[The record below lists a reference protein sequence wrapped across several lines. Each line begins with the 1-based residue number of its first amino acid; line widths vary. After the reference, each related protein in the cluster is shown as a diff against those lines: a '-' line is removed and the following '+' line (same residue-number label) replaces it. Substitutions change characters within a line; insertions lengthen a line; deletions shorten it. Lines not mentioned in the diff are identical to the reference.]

1 MSFTELSRSL
11 ILCCGDQFEAV
22 SKAACKSI
30 ELDISIFIDTSPE
43 WGIQLYSSP
52 YSTLDK
58 IQACMY
64 SILDC
69 MIPDKDLVFE
79 IDLKLINPPS
89 IHSLRLSEAI
99 HHVGRLVQIQHATV
113 KSMTEPK
120 TCISFSIM
128 RCRECHREFKNFSD
142 LLCNNQLQPP
152 STCQAFSTSDPRNAV
167 PSSFSLSRNRIIEDY
182 IEQECLS
189 NSFENVENPYVY
201 KDYQEI
207 TIKDGQIELVCVLRG
222 SLVGTLSVG
231 EPLSITGIFEKRW
244 MREIAHGEV
253 CELQHVLIATSA
265 SKMNRVVTKVGLRE
279 FLLSMADKK
288 EFEVRSVMLRS
299 FMPEV
304 YGNYHVKLGLILC
317 VMSHMMGHST
327 SCLILGESG
336 SGKSTILRKFCK
348 LEQENTLLLNG
359 GLTNKSCLSNS
370 YITNTQTGGTE
381 VGLLESPRILCIDD
395 FHLLTPKPILYKAIE
410 AKSVITAVTTPPFN
424 DFQIK
429 KRRKDEFPSEVF
441 KIKQVMPEVD
451 KFDIILKVANY
462 SDDIDFIRRMLE
474 GGNMQDYDGL
484 WESSTIKHYIQ
495 LVVSKSHKEIL
506 IKDAEVQKRVE
517 DFISYLKSY
526 HLKISE
532 GYATSVSIR
541 TLESVIKLSRAH
553 AALFH
558 HATISLEDVNTV
570 ILLYLLSYR
579 QDLGRAPSMFIDF
592 NLYYEELSRFERY
605 LKDETC

>member
-1 MSFTELSRSL
+1 
-11 ILCCGDQFEAV
+11 
-22 SKAACKSI
+22 
-30 ELDISIFIDTSPE
+30 
-43 WGIQLYSSP
+43 
-52 YSTLDK
+52 
-58 IQACMY
+58 
-64 SILDC
+64 
-69 MIPDKDLVFE
+69 
-79 IDLKLINPPS
+79 
-89 IHSLRLSEAI
+89 
-99 HHVGRLVQIQHATV
+99 
-113 KSMTEPK
+113 
-120 TCISFSIM
+120 
-128 RCRECHREFKNFSD
+128 
-142 LLCNNQLQPP
+142 
-152 STCQAFSTSDPRNAV
+152 
-167 PSSFSLSRNRIIEDY
+167 
-182 IEQECLS
+182 
-189 NSFENVENPYVY
+189 
-201 KDYQEI
+201 
-207 TIKDGQIELVCVLRG
+207 
-222 SLVGTLSVG
+222 
-231 EPLSITGIFEKRW
+231 
-244 MREIAHGEV
+244 
-253 CELQHVLIATSA
+253 
-265 SKMNRVVTKVGLRE
+265 
-279 FLLSMADKK
+279 
-288 EFEVRSVMLRS
+288 
-299 FMPEV
+299 
-304 YGNYHVKLGLILC
+304 
-317 VMSHMMGHST
+317 
-327 SCLILGESG
+327 
-336 SGKSTILRKFCK
+336 
-348 LEQENTLLLNG
+348 LNG